1 MDFSYK
7 FALTTI
13 EFEGGYVN
21 HSGDIG
27 GETKYGIS
35 KRFFPDEDIKNL
47 TKERAAELY
56 VRNSFYTKELSSIDS
71 PGFAFLYFDVRVC
84 GQRYSHLAFQNI
96 INSLF
101 LPKQRIIADGIWGPK
116 TTALANHIEHALRVP
131 VLEACLSIAEGTGA
145 VQAMHTL
152 EKQAEAGVSSYD
164 FTSGYI
170 KRCRERL
177 IAAIDFERRYAL

>member
-1 MDFSYK
+1 MDYSYK
-7 FALTTI
+7 FALATI

-21 HSGDIG
+21 HKGDIG
-27 GETKYGIS
+27 GETKFGIS

-56 VRNSFYTKELSSIDS
+56 VRNAFYTKELATIVS
-71 PGFAFLYFDVRVC
+71 PGFAFLYFDVRVS

-101 LPKQRIIADGIWGPK
+101 LPAERIAADGVWGPK
-116 TTALANHIEHALRVP
+116 TTALANRIDSKLRIP
-131 VLEACLSIAEGTGA
+131 VLEACLSIAEGTGK

-170 KRCRERL
+170 RRCRERL
-177 IAAIDFERRYAL
+177 IAAIDFERQYAL